1 MLSEGVFVD
10 VLLTLLCY
18 AYTLLIILVSSKM
31 DEIFHISQK
40 ASRKF
45 LHVMIG
51 NLVFIIPF
59 FTGYIYPVLVVAPVI
74 LVTFFVSPYTPF
86 KSISKRLRGLA
97 NITVEGHHLGLVLYA
112 VSFTLL
118 ASLFASRP
126 HVIAAGILPMT

>member
-51 NLVFIIPF
+51 NLVHNSIFHRVYLFSSSCCSI
-59 FTGYIYPVLVVAPVI
+59 YIGNIFCVALHSVQ
-74 LVTFFVSPYTPF
+74 
-86 KSISKRLRGLA
+86 
-97 NITVEGHHLGLVLYA
+97 EH
-112 VSFTLL
+112 
-118 ASLFASRP
+118 
-126 HVIAAGILPMT
+126 